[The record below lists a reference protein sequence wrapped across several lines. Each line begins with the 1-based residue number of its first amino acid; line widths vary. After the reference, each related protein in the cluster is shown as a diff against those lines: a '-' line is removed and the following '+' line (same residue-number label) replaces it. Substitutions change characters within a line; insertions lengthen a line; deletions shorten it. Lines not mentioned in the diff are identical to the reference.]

1 MISKRSLKQELE
13 QEKEKY
19 IALSEKEA
27 ELRYQYEKLL
37 KETEEMHFQESELR
51 TLHQNVRQ
59 LKHDMKNHLMV
70 LTAYLNAG
78 ETDQAKAYTSE
89 LLDKFST
96 MHSYI
101 ETGNVLLNHI
111 INEKLSYAKSQ
122 GILVKA
128 EIENLAF
135 ERMNRMDFSAL
146 LSNMLD
152 NAIEALL
159 REKERETF
167 EKLQMQVIISAQRG
181 YETICV
187 KNRILT
193 SVLTENPMLETSK
206 KEKNLH
212 GLGVGKIKEI
222 VARYG
227 GMADFYEE
235 ENFFCVKVFIPK

>member
-1 MISKRSLKQELE
+1 MIRKKELQRELE

-19 IALSEKEA
+19 IALFEREA
-27 ELRYQYEKLL
+27 ELRYQYEKLQ
-37 KETEEMHFQESELR
+37 KETKEMHSQETELR
-51 TLHQNVRQ
+51 ELHQNVRQ

-78 ETDQAKAYTSE
+78 EYDQARDYTSE

-135 ERMNRMDFSAL
+135 EKMSRMDFSAL
-146 LSNMLD
+146 LTNMLD

-159 REKERETF
+159 REKEEEF
-167 EKLQMQVIISAQRG
+167 AGKPQMQVVISSQRG

-187 KNRILT
+187 KNRISS
-193 SVLTENPMLETSK
+193 SVLAQNPSLETSK
-206 KEKNLH
+206 VEKDLH
-212 GLGVGKIKEI
+212 GFGVGKIKEI
-222 VARYG
+222 VNRYG

>member
-1 MISKRSLKQELE
+1 MITKRGLQQELE
-13 QEKEKY
+13 REKEKY
-19 IALSEKEA
+19 IALFEKEA
-27 ELRYQYEKLL
+27 ELRYQYDKLL
-37 KETEEMHFQESELR
+37 KETEEMHSQEAELR
-51 TLHQNVRQ
+51 ELHQNVRQ

-70 LTAYLNAG
+70 LTAHLNAG
-78 ETDQAKAYTSE
+78 ENDLAKAYTSE
-89 LLDKFST
+89 LLDKLST

-111 INEKLSYAKSQ
+111 INKKLSYAKSK

-135 ERMNRMDFSAL
+135 EKMNRMDFSSL

-159 REKERETF
+159 RETERSF
-167 EKLQMQVIISAQRG
+167 SEKLQMQVMISTQRG

-187 KNRILT
+187 KNQIVS
-193 SVLTENPMLETSK
+193 SVLKENPTLKTSK
-206 KEKNLH
+206 EESNLH

-222 VARYG
+222 TAQYG
-227 GMADFYEE
+227 GMVDFYEE

>member
-1 MISKRSLKQELE
+1 MIKSRSLKQELE
-13 QEKEKY
+13 KEKEKN
-19 IALSEKEA
+19 IALFEQEA
-27 ELRYQYEKLL
+27 ELRFQYEKLL
-37 KETEEMHFQESELR
+37 KETEEMRFQEAELR
-51 TLHQNVRQ
+51 ALHQNVRQ

-135 ERMNRMDFSAL
+135 ANMNRMDFSAL

-159 REKERETF
+159 REKECGIL

-187 KNRILT
+187 KNRIRA
-193 SVLTENPMLETSK
+193 SVLAENPNLETSK

-212 GLGVGKIKEI
+212 GLGVGKMKEI
-222 VARYG
+222 VAQYG

>member
-1 MISKRSLKQELE
+1 
-13 QEKEKY
+13 
-19 IALSEKEA
+19 
-27 ELRYQYEKLL
+27 
-37 KETEEMHFQESELR
+37 
-51 TLHQNVRQ
+51 
-59 LKHDMKNHLMV
+59 MV

-78 ETDQAKAYTSE
+78 ETEQAREYTSE

-135 ERMNRMDFSAL
+135 EKMSRMDFSAL

-159 REKERETF
+159 QEKGE
-167 EKLQMQVIISAQRG
+167 MQVTISLQRG

-187 KNRILT
+187 KNQISS
-193 SVLTENPMLETSK
+193 SVLKENPTLETSK
-206 KEKNLH
+206 KEKDQH
-212 GLGVGKIKEI
+212 GFGVGKIKEI
-222 VARYG
+222 VAQYG

-235 ENFFCVKVFIPK
+235 EKFFCVKVFIPK